1 MPSAGK
7 LSNRLVQPGLTAVV
21 GGGGAAVV
29 EVGLTATGGNVTTYT
44 ANGET
49 FRVHTFTSS
58 GSFTIAALGQQYSNL
73 SILVVGGGSGGYSTC
88 SGGGG
93 GVVRFYGASSDC
105 SFTRTGAHIT
115 NAAVAT
121 YTVTVGSG
129 GAGGATNTD
138 DWNNGTSSSIIG
150 TNVSITSASTTK
162 DLGGWSSQQAGTVS
176 GSYTAVKTASVELG
190 SFWFSG
196 GSGTTDGLG
205 GGGSGSFSGGSGK
218 GGGFLGQAGNASNTP
233 GGGHGGMGGMVKMGY
248 DPLIPFSFGG
258 GGGGGRSGSAYQ
270 QQYGPGFMGSGGRA
284 GLNATTNSGGGG
296 GGTWDNSGNKNGAS
310 GIVIVKYR
318 IY

>member
-1 MPSAGK
+1 MPAGR

-73 SILVVGGGSGGYSTC
+73 SILVAGGGGGGYSAC
-88 SGGGG
+88 SGGGA
-93 GVVRFYGASSDC
+93 GVVKFYGASSDC

-129 GAGGATNTD
+129 GAATSTRT
-138 DWNNGTSSSIIG
+138 WNNGTSSSIVG
-150 TNVSITSASTTK
+150 TNVSITSASS
-162 DLGGWSSQQAGTVS
+162 SSQGFPSNMVDDS
-176 GSYTAVKTASVELG
+176 NEPYIAVATPSVELG
-190 SFWFSG
+190 GFWYSG
-196 GSGTTDGLG
+196 GSGTNGGLG
-205 GGGSGSFSGGSGK
+205 GGGSGSFSGGSGQ
-218 GGGFLGQAGNASNTP
+218 GGGYRNEASIAINAG

-258 GGGGGRSGSAYQ
+258 GVVAEGKVVHINTVMDLDLWDQ
-270 QQYGPGFMGSGGRA
+270 VVELVLMVLQIRA
-284 GLNATTNSGGGG
+284 VVAEELGMAVEI
-296 GGTWDNSGNKNGAS
+296 KMEQA
-310 GIVIVKYR
+310 V
-318 IY
+318 